1 MEGVLFDWRFAAQIL
16 PDLLRA
22 SLTTIIIT
30 LLAFAIA
37 MVCGLVLAM
46 MRRSR
51 SRWVAPTSRPRCA
64 PSWLPRDMDALSRRA
79 PPRREAGLEVD
90 RGALVVGSLAGG
102 FLHRL
107 GLVDGGL
114 EGIAQVGGARG
125 LGFRRALGRRWRRS
139 AGAQRK
145 EQQAGDRARFHAM
158 PLRYG
163 WRYATPIRTEWRM
176 ASHRW
181 RLDGQTALITGASAG
196 IGLAIARE
204 LLGFGADVMLVARDE
219 DLLDAARD
227 DLAEEFPERE
237 VATMA
242 ADVADDEE
250 RRAILDWVED
260 HADGLNLLI
269 NNAGGNVTKAAVDYT
284 EDEWRG
290 IFETNLFSAFELSRY
305 AHPLLTRH
313 ASSAIVN
320 VGSVSGIT
328 AVRSGAPYGMTKAA
342 LHQMTR
348 NLAAEWAE
356 DGVRVNA
363 VAPWYIRTRRTS
375 GPLSD
380 ADYYEEVIA
389 RTPMRRIGE
398 PEEVAAAVGFLCL
411 PAASYV
417 TGECIA
423 VDGGFLRYGF

>member
-1 MEGVLFDWRFAAQIL
+1 
-16 PDLLRA
+16 
-22 SLTTIIIT
+22 
-30 LLAFAIA
+30 
-37 MVCGLVLAM
+37 
-46 MRRSR
+46 
-51 SRWVAPTSRPRCA
+51 
-64 PSWLPRDMDALSRRA
+64 
-79 PPRREAGLEVD
+79 
-90 RGALVVGSLAGG
+90 
-102 FLHRL
+102 
-107 GLVDGGL
+107 
-114 EGIAQVGGARG
+114 
-125 LGFRRALGRRWRRS
+125 
-139 AGAQRK
+139 
-145 EQQAGDRARFHAM
+145 
-158 PLRYG
+158 
-163 WRYATPIRTEWRM
+163 
-176 ASHRW
+176 
-181 RLDGQTALITGASAG
+181 LDGQIALITGASAG

-250 RRAILDWVED
+250 RHAILDWVED

-348 NLAAEWAE
+348 NLAVEWAE